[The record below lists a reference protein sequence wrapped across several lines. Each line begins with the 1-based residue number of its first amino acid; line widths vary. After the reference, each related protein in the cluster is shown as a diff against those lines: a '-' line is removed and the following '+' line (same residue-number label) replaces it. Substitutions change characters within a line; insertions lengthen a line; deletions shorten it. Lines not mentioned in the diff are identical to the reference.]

1 MSATLQPIGILKKYI
16 QGKDEVKIEIGT
28 SVLDILITN
37 GIPSDLVAGVIV
49 NGNYKYKD
57 YIVEDN
63 DVIQV
68 ISVIGGG

>member
-1 MSATLQPIGILKKYI
+1 MSATLRPIGILKKYI
-16 QGKDEVKIEIGT
+16 QGKDEVKIESGT

-37 GIPSDLVAGVIV
+37 GIPSVLVAGVIV

-68 ISVIGGG
+68 IAVIGGG